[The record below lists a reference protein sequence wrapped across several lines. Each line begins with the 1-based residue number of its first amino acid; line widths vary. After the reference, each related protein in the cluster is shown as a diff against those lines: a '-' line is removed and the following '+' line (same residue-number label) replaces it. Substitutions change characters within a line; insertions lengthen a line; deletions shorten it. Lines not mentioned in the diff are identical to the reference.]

1 MGDVNTTLIHTAKG
15 RTILLQYD
23 VTTPRPVSYTHLD
36 VYKRQEIDADKANE
50 YISHLDGVKAFAGGS
65 KADEAWVH
73 FCEQSFE
80 VLFFMVS
87 SPE

>member
-1 MGDVNTTLIHTAKG
+1 MGVFLQLVE
-15 RTILLQYD
+15 LL
-23 VTTPRPVSYTHLD
+23 PGLFH
-36 VYKRQEIDADKANE
+36 
-50 YISHLDGVKAFAGGS
+50 GFAYYVLGFFRIAHQGGS